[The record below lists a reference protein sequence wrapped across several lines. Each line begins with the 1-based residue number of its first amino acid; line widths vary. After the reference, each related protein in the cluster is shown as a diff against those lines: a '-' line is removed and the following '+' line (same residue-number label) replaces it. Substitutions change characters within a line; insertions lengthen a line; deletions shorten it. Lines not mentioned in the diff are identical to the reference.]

1 MNIVVLVKQTFDTE
15 ERIVLAG
22 DGVSEDGVKFV
33 INPYDEYAVE
43 QAILLRDASG
53 GGKVTVLS
61 VGPARVAEAL
71 RTALAMGADEALLI
85 DDTRIGADE
94 YAVSRALAAALGMR
108 GGIAA
113 AGGAYGGGDDNAAA
127 GAADGPDSA
136 AGNAADGAK
145 GPDGAAPS
153 PTLGGEPVDVVLGG
167 NFSVDNGAGQ
177 VAVRLAALL
186 GVPHVASVTALTVAD
201 GVAALERD
209 AEGDVE
215 RIEVPLPALFTAQ
228 QGLNEPRYPSLP
240 GIMKAKRKPFT
251 TLTLDDLGLAP
262 DDVAAKTARLDV
274 ALPPPRAAGRLIGG
288 DPAAQAAEL
297 VRALRED
304 AKAL

>member
-15 ERIVLAG
+15 ERIVLT
-22 DGVSEDGVKFV
+22 DGVVSEDGAKFV

-43 QAILLRDASG
+43 QGILMRDAAG

-71 RTALAMGADEALLI
+71 RTALAMGADEAVLI
-85 DDTRIGADE
+85 DDPRIGNDE
-94 YAVSRALAAALGMR
+94 HAVSIALAAALG
-108 GGIAA
+108 G
-113 AGGAYGGGDDNAAA
+113 AGGA
-127 GAADGPDSA
+127 GA
-136 AGNAADGAK
+136 
-145 GPDGAAPS
+145 
-153 PTLGGEPVDVVLGG
+153 PTLGGAPVDVLLGG

-186 GVPHVASVTALTVAD
+186 GVPHVASVTALEAS
-201 GVAALERD
+201 GGAARAERD

-215 RIEVPLPALFTAQ
+215 VVEVPLPALFTAQ

-240 GIMKAKRKPFT
+240 GIMKAKKKPFA
-251 TLTLDDLGLAP
+251 TLTLDDLGLSP
-262 DDVAAKTARLDV
+262 DDVAPKTTRVGL
-274 ALPPPRAAGRLIGG
+274 ALPPARAAGRLLAG

-297 VRALRED
+297 ARLLRDE
-304 AKAL
+304 AKVL